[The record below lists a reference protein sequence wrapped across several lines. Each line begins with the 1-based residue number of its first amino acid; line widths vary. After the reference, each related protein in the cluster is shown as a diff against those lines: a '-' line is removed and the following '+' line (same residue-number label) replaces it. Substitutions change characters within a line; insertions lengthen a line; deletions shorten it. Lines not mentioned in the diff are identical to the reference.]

1 VLAAVDAGGKL
12 EKIELVLAYPQASG
26 FLRRSR
32 RNQNY
37 KTLHVISNPS
47 AMLRINSER
56 NLSFSNRDRI
66 GKISLV
72 AADVT
77 TGMTKSH
84 ESPTQ
89 SPAKRWERFRA

>member
-1 VLAAVDAGGKL
+1 
-12 EKIELVLAYPQASG
+12 
-26 FLRRSR
+26 
-32 RNQNY
+32 
-37 KTLHVISNPS
+37 
-47 AMLRINSER
+47 MLRINSER

-89 SPAKRWERFRA
+89 SHARRRERFCA

>member
-47 AMLRINSER
+47 AMLRINSEK
-56 NLSFSNRDRI
+56 SFFF
-66 GKISLV
+66 
-72 AADVT
+72 
-77 TGMTKSH
+77 
-84 ESPTQ
+84 ES
-89 SPAKRWERFRA
+89 